1 MRNVLLVN
9 DNSALTQA
17 LSDYLRA
24 QNWQVTT
31 VSTAADGLREAGS
44 GSYDI
49 VILDDI
55 LPDMSGLDM
64 LKKIRKKGA
73 QPVIIFSEREDNID
87 RIIGLELG
95 ADDYFSYDS
104 HDSNPREL
112 VARINTVLRR
122 SQRAAPSPA
131 AVNTDNLH
139 IGSIA
144 LYPEKR
150 QVLLDNQPVALTGA
164 EFNLAEM
171 LIRNAGRVVSKS
183 ELAVHA
189 LGKKPTKFDRSVDVH
204 ISSIR
209 KKLGNPALIQTVRGV
224 GYFFVKG

>member
-9 DNSALTQA
+9 DNIALTQS
-17 LSDYLRA
+17 LSEYLRA
-24 QNWQVTT
+24 QNWQVTA
-31 VSTAADGLREAGS
+31 VATAEAGLREITG
-44 GSYDI
+44 GRYDI

-64 LKKIRKKGA
+64 LKKIRKKGG

-95 ADDYFSYDS
+95 ADDYLSRDC
-104 HDSNPREL
+104 NPREL

-122 SQRAAPSPA
+122 THRTQHTASSAG
-131 AVNTDNLH
+131 NLH
-139 IGSIA
+139 VGSIA

-171 LIRNAGRVVSKS
+171 LIRNAGRVVSKE